1 MKESVLILKEK
12 TTTQPCLDYFQI
24 EFKCEYK
31 LNGRLLQ
38 VKPWRLF
45 LVGLIIFFIANIW

>member
-24 EFKCEYK
+24 ELKCEYK

-38 VKPWRLF
+38 VKP
-45 LVGLIIFFIANIW
+45 